1 MKKLLPA
8 SDIVFSIHQLFKSSL
23 LLLFAV
29 CVSSVIAAQATQK
42 KGQGTI
48 TPTALSEKPSLSYNI
63 IPAEQNSF
71 GYDIFDG
78 NRKLIHQPSI
88 PGLPGNKG
96 FNKKDDAEKC
106 ARLVIHKINLNIM
119 PPTVTKKE
127 LDSLKIKY

>member
-8 SDIVFSIHQLFKSSL
+8 IDNVFSCHQLFKSSL
-23 LLLFAV
+23 ALLFAV
-29 CVSSVIAAQATQK
+29 CISGTIIAQVSQQ

-48 TPTALSEKPSLSYNI
+48 TPATLTEKPSLSYKI

-71 GYDIFDG
+71 GYDIFDA

-127 LDSLKIKY
+127 LDSLQIKY